1 MLIINSNLAVDNRMV
16 DISDAQQ
23 IRNSSN
29 LYIGISL
36 MNNFSM
42 LMTETAKFVV
52 EY

>member
-36 MNNFSM
+36 MNNFFNVDDRDREIRS
-42 LMTETAKFVV
+42 
-52 EY
+52 